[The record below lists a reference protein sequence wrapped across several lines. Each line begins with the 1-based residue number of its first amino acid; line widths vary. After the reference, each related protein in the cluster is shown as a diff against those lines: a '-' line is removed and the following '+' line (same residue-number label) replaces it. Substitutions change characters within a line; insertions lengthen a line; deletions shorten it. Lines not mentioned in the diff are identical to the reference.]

1 VPDDRNVE
9 QRMSQLDTGGTERGT
24 ERLEAFSDGVFAI
37 AITLLI
43 LDIKV
48 PHLQGSAD
56 LLVSLLHL
64 WPSYFAYLLSF
75 VIIGIYCSNHHYVF
89 KLYQK
94 TNHSLNLLNLLF
106 LLFIAFLPFPTA
118 VLGEYM
124 LDEANQTTAVTF
136 YASSL
141 LLTAASWLLIWL
153 YATWGHRLI
162 DRHLD
167 SGYLRRMTLQYVGTV
182 ALYSSAVL
190 VSPFSSKWGLG
201 ICVGLTLL
209 YLLPP
214 KSPADLRPEHQ

>member
-1 VPDDRNVE
+1 MRPKGR
-9 QRMSQLDTGGTERGT
+9 SQGARAGAFSPERFDKRGANRPRGTNYERG
-24 ERLEAFSDGVFAI
+24 
-37 AITLLI
+37 
-43 LDIKV
+43 
-48 PHLQGSAD
+48 SACGKARQHQTTFQD
-56 LLVSLLHL
+56 QSLVES
-64 WPSYFAYLLSF
+64 
-75 VIIGIYCSNHHYVF
+75 
-89 KLYQK
+89 
-94 TNHSLNLLNLLF
+94 TNLLF
-106 LLFIAFLPFPTA
+106 LLFIAFLPFPTE

-190 VSPFSSKWGLG
+190 VSPFNSKWGLG
-201 ICVGLTLL
+201 ICVGLTSCTCFRR
-209 YLLPP
+209 
-214 KSPADLRPEHQ
+214 KARPTFVRSTNKQTRGQD

>member
-1 VPDDRNVE
+1 
-9 QRMSQLDTGGTERGT
+9 M
-24 ERLEAFSDGVFAI
+24 
-37 AITLLI
+37 
-43 LDIKV
+43 
-48 PHLQGSAD
+48 
-56 LLVSLLHL
+56 
-64 WPSYFAYLLSF
+64 
-75 VIIGIYCSNHHYVF
+75 IICIYWSNHHYVF

-106 LLFIAFLPFPTA
+106 LLFIAFLPFPTE

>member
-1 VPDDRNVE
+1 
-9 QRMSQLDTGGTERGT
+9 MM
-24 ERLEAFSDGVFAI
+24 
-37 AITLLI
+37 
-43 LDIKV
+43 
-48 PHLQGSAD
+48 
-56 LLVSLLHL
+56 
-64 WPSYFAYLLSF
+64 
-75 VIIGIYCSNHHYVF
+75 IGIYWSNHHYVF

-106 LLFIAFLPFPTA
+106 LLFIAFLPFPTE

-190 VSPFSSKWGLG
+190 VSPFNSKWGLG

-214 KSPADLRPEHQ
+214 KSPAALRPEHQ

>member
-1 VPDDRNVE
+1 
-9 QRMSQLDTGGTERGT
+9 MSQLDTGGTERGT

-75 VIIGIYCSNHHYVF
+75 VIIGIYWPNHHYVF

-106 LLFIAFLPFPTA
+106 LLFIAFLPFP
-118 VLGEYM
+118 
-124 LDEANQTTAVTF
+124 TF

-214 KSPADLRPEHQ
+214 KSPADLRTANWPLS